1 MASLYFTTKPEH
13 FFVNMKIAY
22 FTVDDVVK
30 MRAAL
35 NHAENALKRLAI
47 ENESWKTIFNGELQ
61 QVKEAKEALNEAIRR
76 EP

>member
-1 MASLYFTTKPEH
+1 
-13 FFVNMKIAY
+13 MKIAH

-35 NHAENALKRLAI
+35 NHAENALKRLSM
-47 ENESWKTIFNGELQ
+47 ENQSWKTIFNGELQ
-61 QVKEAKEALNEAIRR
+61 QVQEAKDALNEAIRR